1 MTEIHAT
8 PRKAVKTAILEVE
21 GRIVGRDRKII
32 DPQQV
37 ETLAG
42 LGCKESEIAVLLGID
57 KNTLRYNFK
66 TELEKGQTNLKMSLR
81 RKQIEVALD
90 GNVTMLI
97 WLGKNMLGQS
107 DNPTAGEDTAPLPW
121 TDEDL

>member
-1 MTEIHAT
+1 MEIRAT
-8 PRKAVKTAILEVE
+8 PRKAVKTGILEVE

-32 DPQQV
+32 DPKQV
-37 ETLAG
+37 ETYAS
-42 LGCKESEIAVLLGID
+42 LGCKESEIAVLLGVD

-66 TELEKGQTNLKMSLR
+66 TELEKGQTDLKMSLR
-81 RKQIEVALD
+81 RKQIQVALE

-107 DNPTAGEDTAPLPW
+107 DTPTDGEDSAPLPW
-121 TDEDL
+121 QDEEL